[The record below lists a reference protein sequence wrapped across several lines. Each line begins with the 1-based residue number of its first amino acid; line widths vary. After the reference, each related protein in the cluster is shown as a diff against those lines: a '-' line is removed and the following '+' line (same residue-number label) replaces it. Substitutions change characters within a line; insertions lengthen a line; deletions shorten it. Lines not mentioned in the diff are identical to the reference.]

1 MSKSVASQSLRTQA
15 GPSPDR
21 RGADAYTPSL
31 YTVRGARKYL
41 NAEERTRFLA
51 AVADLPRDHALFALT
66 IAWTG
71 ARPSELLE
79 VTPASFQIEPCILT
93 LRTLKR
99 RRHAMREL
107 PLPPTLMR
115 DLDDAF
121 GLAASQRDPEG
132 AHARLWPWCRQT
144 AWRTIKHSMAAAGIV
159 GAAACP
165 RGLRHAFGVGTL
177 QAGIP
182 INMTQKWL
190 GHSRLTTTAIY
201 ADACG
206 EEERAIFSRWCK
218 SISADAAPASPP
230 ELSSEAP

>member
-1 MSKSVASQSLRTQA
+1 M
-15 GPSPDR
+15 
-21 RGADAYTPSL
+21 
-31 YTVRGARKYL
+31 RGARKYL

-51 AVADLPRDHALFALT
+51 AVADLPREHALFALT

-79 VTPASFQIEPCILT
+79 VTPASFQIERSILT

-107 PLPPTLMR
+107 PLPPDLMR
-115 DLDDAF
+115 DLDKAF
-121 GLAASQRDPEG
+121 GLTEAQRDQNR
-132 AHARLWPWCRQT
+132 AHARLWSWCRQT
-144 AWRTIKHSMAAAGIV
+144 AWRRIKHSMVAAGIS

-206 EEERAIFSRWCK
+206 AEELALATRFWL
-218 SISADAAPASPP
+218 SARGST
-230 ELSSEAP
+230 LSEAAGPLACNPGNKP

>member
-1 MSKSVASQSLRTQA
+1 M
-15 GPSPDR
+15 
-21 RGADAYTPSL
+21 
-31 YTVRGARKYL
+31 RGARKYL
-41 NAEERTRFLA
+41 NAEERTRFLSA
-51 AVADLPRDHALFALT
+51 ASHLPREHALFALT

-71 ARPSELLE
+71 ARPSELLA

-107 PLPPTLMR
+107 PLPPGLMGN
-115 DLDDAF
+115 LEEVFSLTMA
-121 GLAASQRDPEG
+121 QRDPEA
-132 AHARLWPWCRQT
+132 AHVKLWPWCRQT
-144 AWRTIKHSMAAAGIV
+144 AWRVVKRSMEAAGV
-159 GAAACP
+159 AGAASCP

-190 GHSRLTTTAIY
+190 GHSRISTTAIY

-206 EEERAIFSRWCK
+206 PEEVSLAGRFWRTT
-218 SISADAAPASPP
+218 SA
-230 ELSSEAP
+230 